1 MHQAGQLTSEST
13 AEQSSANLNL
23 MTKEEKTKMASL
35 NQKYKDKFG
44 FPFVICA
51 RLNKKD
57 AILNGLELRCYNDLN
72 VEVLT
77 GIEEVLKICELR
89 MRDLVVDNPVSSRI

>member
-1 MHQAGQLTSEST
+1 MTIES
-13 AEQSSANLNL
+13 AKEQSKAGLDEMTFDEKLQMENLNSRY
-23 MTKEEKTKMASL
+23 KE
-35 NQKYKDKFG
+35 KFG

-89 MRDLVVDNPVSSRI
+89 MRDLVVDNPVSSRL

>member
-1 MHQAGQLTSEST
+1 
-13 AEQSSANLNL
+13 
-23 MTKEEKTKMASL
+23 MATM
-35 NQKYKDKFG
+35 NQNYKDKFG

-57 AILNGLELRCYNDLN
+57 AILNGLEQRFLNDLN

-89 MRDLVVDNPVSSRI
+89 MRDLIVDKTGCSRQGYIRKVGSNHLSYTGFSHNAVLL

>member
-1 MHQAGQLTSEST
+1 
-13 AEQSSANLNL
+13 
-23 MTKEEKTKMASL
+23 MTKEEKAKMTEL

-51 RLNKKD
+51 RLNKKE
-57 AILNGLELRCYNDLN
+57 AILNGLGLRYYNDLD
-72 VEVLT
+72 VEVHT

-89 MRDLVVDNPVSSRI
+89 MWDLIVDESGYSRL

>member
-1 MHQAGQLTSEST
+1 MTSEST

-23 MTKEEKTKMASL
+23 MTKEEKAKMAEL

-57 AILNGLELRCYNDLN
+57 AILNGLELRCYNDLD
-72 VEVLT
+72 VEVQT

-89 MRDLVVDNPVSSRI
+89 MRDLIVDKSGYSML